1 MGRVLVVGAKVWSRS
16 GCFTVVQCKA
26 WCLFGASSFQRAM
39 LAGVLLSSNCSSM
52 ERLLSISMVSRVS
65 SVAERGSGL
74 AGNGVGDWVGRVGSG
89 SGCCVAVSSS
99 SCVECW
105 AALSMLQWTCRLRST
120 GSHLGAV
127 VRVIICVGGFGWKS
141 AWCSGREGIGII
153 VVDIGSPSSEYRS
166 SIIRCLKASTVV
178 RTSGEMSV
186 SVEVL
191 EEVRWV

>member
-1 MGRVLVVGAKVWSRS
+1 
-16 GCFTVVQCKA
+16 
-26 WCLFGASSFQRAM
+26 
-39 LAGVLLSSNCSSM
+39 M
-52 ERLLSISMVSRVS
+52 EKLLSISVLAGISGV
-65 SVAERGSGL
+65 VERGSGF
-74 AGNGVGDWVGRVGSG
+74 AGNGVGGWVGRVGSG
-89 SGCCVAVSSS
+89 SGCCVAVSFSG
-99 SCVECW
+99 CIECW

-120 GSHLGAV
+120 CSHLGAV
-127 VRVIICVGGFGWKS
+127 VGVICVGGFGWNS
-141 AWCSGREGIGII
+141 AWCGGREGIGII